1 MNKKQK
7 IALVASLGILGAA
20 GGVFATP
27 GSNIAVSNRHRV
39 SVFNDFK
46 VKQNG
51 PSEIQFMEVTLQPG
65 GRTGWHSHG
74 APHFVAVKQGEFTVY
89 HAGEC
94 EAEPFPAGT
103 GFVDEGDRH
112 AHMGVATA
120 TDVPT
125 IILVMDNPQIGQ
137 PVRYDEPDPGPG
149 ANCGL

>member
-1 MNKKQK
+1 MKKNQ
-7 IALVASLGILGAA
+7 IGIGATLA
-20 GGVFATP
+20 ILAATTAVLATP
-27 GSNIAVSNRHRV
+27 GSLIAISNRHRV
-39 SVFNDFK
+39 AIDSEFK
-46 VKQNG
+46 IKQNG
-51 PSEIQFMEVTLQPG
+51 PSDLQFMEVTLQPG

-94 EAEPFPAGT
+94 EAEPFAAGT

-125 IILVMDNPQIGQ
+125 IILVLDNPKPGD
-137 PVRYDEPDPGPG
+137 PVRYDEPDPGAP